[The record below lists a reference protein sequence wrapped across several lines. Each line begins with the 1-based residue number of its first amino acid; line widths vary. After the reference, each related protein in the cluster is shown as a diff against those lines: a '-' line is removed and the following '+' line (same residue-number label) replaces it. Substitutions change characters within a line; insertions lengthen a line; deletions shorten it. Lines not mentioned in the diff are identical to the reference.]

1 MNKLTKL
8 GKTVPVFLLGAF
20 CGVAYLI
27 SCGKVNTNEA
37 GASGTT
43 ARYVKANGT
52 SIGEFLSISDSLSES
67 GGDNLLQ
74 VFVAISSTGYII
86 PIRRNGEIDRAN
98 LLFSS
103 GDCSGQGYVQ
113 SALNKSVF
121 RCHTSIFYV
130 APSAEEFA
138 LSPNSRISRDTG
150 VCEAYTSS
158 PLEVVPAQANN
169 SVITGV
175 AASSFST
182 PITIE

>member
-1 MNKLTKL
+1 MNLLNKSKIA
-8 GKTVPVFLLGAF
+8 TVFFGGFLCGA
-20 CGVAYLI
+20 AYLV
-27 SCGKVNTNEA
+27 SCGQVNINSA
-37 GASGTT
+37 GAGGSAT
-43 ARYVKANGT
+43 RYVKANGT

-74 VFVAISSTGYII
+74 VFVAISATGYII

-103 GDCSGQGYVQ
+103 GDCTGQGYVQ

-121 RCHTSIFYV
+121 RCHASIFYV
-130 APSAEEFA
+130 APAAEEFA

-169 SVITGV
+169 GAITGV
-175 AASSFST
+175 SSNSFST